1 MSGGTFPRRA
11 RRDGPRCPPRGTA
24 SATAPRRKPGTTGW
38 FLLLPGLLSLR
49 EVPACHPL
57 PPRSPRPGTGLP
69 GAAPPAG
76 AGTRRAGDGA
86 PRARASG
93 VLPGYH
99 PGRRKG
105 VCLPSQQGEFPSIL
119 PPSAACPEGSGWQEG
134 GEGKKKTPK
143 NDGKERG
150 AEESLLGGKLSALK
164 ANVTPRRAG
173 APSTAAPGRGGAAA
187 ARRGPPL
194 LPGATAEPGRAGARG
209 AERGSPQPTGTRSW
223 PWGVPP
229 VPLRAA
235 LLAPRWGGDPGVP
248 RTGGTHT
255 QSEVSLSGGR
265 SVSQAPVTERAGK
278 HRRAWLGGQGGDGYG
293 GTAGPGSPPSPPGAG
308 RAPGT
313 DRRDFFPHR

>member
-105 VCLPSQQGEFPSIL
+105 VSLPSQQGEFPSIL

-134 GEGKKKTPK
+134 GEGKKKNPK

-173 APSTAAPGRGGAAA
+173 APSTAAPGRGERQPHAGVP
-187 ARRGPPL
+187 RFCPGPPRSLAGLERGEQRGGALSPRELAAGRGVSPPSPSEPLCL
-194 LPGATAEPGRAGARG
+194 LPGGEGTPVSPAPGA
-209 AERGSPQPTGTRSW
+209 
-223 PWGVPP
+223 
-229 VPLRAA
+229 
-235 LLAPRWGGDPGVP
+235 
-248 RTGGTHT
+248 HT